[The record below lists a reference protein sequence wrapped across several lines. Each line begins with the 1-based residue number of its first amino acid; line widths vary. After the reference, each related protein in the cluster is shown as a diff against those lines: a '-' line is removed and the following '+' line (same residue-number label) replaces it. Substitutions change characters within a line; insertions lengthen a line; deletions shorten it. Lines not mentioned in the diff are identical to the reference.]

1 MISLSWRDAAL
12 ADPCHDLSAHIPHA
26 GERQVFG
33 FLRRSQEGEPSLFA
47 CVLARAGLKKKKKK
61 VIKQTIY
68 QALCVCLS
76 MNIPLLHLLNTHQ
89 HKIEE
94 RRKKKMFYCLARVM
108 VNDTHVVAHSFNL
121 GCAHKEKRSEK
132 QIKKCHLIRSFALS
146 TNPVFPP
153 SPLLTLRSYYLLR
166 FLFLIILECCHRYEM
181 SIRHWD

>member
-1 MISLSWRDAAL
+1 M

-33 FLRRSQEGEPSLFA
+33 FLRRSQEGELSLFA

-94 RRKKKMFYCLARVM
+94 RRKKRCFIVLP
-108 VNDTHVVAHSFNL
+108 
-121 GCAHKEKRSEK
+121 E
-132 QIKKCHLIRSFALS
+132 
-146 TNPVFPP
+146 
-153 SPLLTLRSYYLLR
+153 
-166 FLFLIILECCHRYEM
+166 
-181 SIRHWD
+181 

>member
-1 MISLSWRDAAL
+1 
-12 ADPCHDLSAHIPHA
+12 
-26 GERQVFG
+26 
-33 FLRRSQEGEPSLFA
+33 
-47 CVLARAGLKKKKKK
+47 
-61 VIKQTIY
+61 
-68 QALCVCLS
+68 
-76 MNIPLLHLLNTHQ
+76 
-89 HKIEE
+89 
-94 RRKKKMFYCLARVM
+94 MFYCLARVM
-108 VNDTHVVAHSFNL
+108 VNDTRVVAHSFNL